1 MKLSQNQNNRQ
12 GLNRRIIKIL
22 HKLHKMIFWC
32 ERNPNQLDQ
41 IKWMTHV
48 LDCGNLCL
56 DTLEVLL
63 NLSSSKQLK
72 NNGVKRWKVLIIQIK
87 IKMSTIWF
95 ILVQLERVILSQ
107 TTSKIFPMKKKVK
120 NQKQKS
126 KFQFVSISLSS
137 ACLRL

>member
-63 NLSSSKQLK
+63 NLSSSRQLK
-72 NNGVKRWKVLIIQIK
+72 NKGVRRWKVLIILIK
-87 IKMSTIWF
+87 IKMSTIWY
-95 ILVQLERVILSQ
+95 ILVQLEKVILSQ

-137 ACLRL
+137 VCLRL